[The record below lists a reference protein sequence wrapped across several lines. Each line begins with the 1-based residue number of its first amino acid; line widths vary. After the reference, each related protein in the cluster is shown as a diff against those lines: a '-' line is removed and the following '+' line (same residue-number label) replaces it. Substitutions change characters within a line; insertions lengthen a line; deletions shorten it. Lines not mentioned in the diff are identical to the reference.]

1 MHPQLGAHLGGHIDK
16 WGHNGER
23 CAPKL
28 ADDRVE
34 MPPMLTNKL
43 TDTAIRK
50 AKHGE
55 KSVKMADGGGL

>member
-1 MHPQLGAHLGGHIDK
+1 
-16 WGHNGER
+16 
-23 CAPKL
+23 
-28 ADDRVE
+28 
-34 MPPMLTNKL
+34 MLTNKL